1 MAGRIHGLTRVKG
14 RLYLAFGTVTV
25 LTIAAG
31 GVALN
36 GFESVQGS
44 FNSVTE
50 KSIPTME
57 TALKLA
63 RGSAELSATA
73 PGLAAATTIEES
85 DSIQNDLNARLSN
98 ITGLIAKLDSLSGS
112 GGGQGELA
120 GLVDRFSATIVSLHD
135 EVNTG
140 LATLSKLREATLGVA
155 QVHNT
160 LLEKIAPILSA
171 SQSEVGKGSA
181 GLSLGGVQ
189 AVNKLT
195 GDDLPRL
202 TALYE
207 LQSGLGQAITLVATG
222 TSAADRTAIAEE
234 MAASLAKLTKKH
246 DYPEIVASFEQVQ
259 AAVGAGNL
267 VALLDMEAS
276 LRAKL
281 EENRAAVA
289 KDLGDSMQQFMIDNS
304 VRGSTLVNTLVKE
317 VGTLL
322 KIEANANRAAGLLT
336 TTASVNEIGQ
346 IAELEE
352 AVLLAI
358 RQTLFEIGELQNKDV
373 AGELK
378 SIAET
383 FTALADGPDG
393 IVLLRQSY
401 LEAEGRVA
409 AALVEA
415 RSVST
420 AFSSAVDGIVDGA
433 QGDVYSGTEAI
444 NKAFSNSERL
454 LIVIVALS
462 VLAALAIAWL
472 YVGRNVGRRL
482 DALTEATR
490 AVAAGDLETEINF
503 TGKDEIAEMGEAL
516 LVFKQGI
523 ADARLNDERAERE
536 RVEGETRRRA
546 EMHKMADEFD
556 AGVGGVVRA
565 LTDASSHLQVASE
578 KMTDA
583 AENTSQ
589 QSSIVASAAGDASNN
604 VNTVR
609 SASEELTA
617 SILEISQQVQQSSQ
631 IAAQA
636 VQDASETDNR
646 IQNLARAADKIGEVV
661 ALITDIAEQTN
672 LLALNATI
680 EAARAGEAGKGF
692 AVVASE
698 VKSLATQTA
707 KATEEISAQ
716 IQSIQGATRESVQA
730 IQKIS
735 QTIGRIDSIG
745 STIAAAIEEQGAATQ
760 EISRNVDEAAQG
772 TAQVSSSI
780 DNVTTAASETGEAAE
795 QIRSSS
801 RELSEQSDI
810 LRSEMRKFLEQVRS
824 G

>member
-1 MAGRIHGLTRVKG
+1 MVGRFGGLDRIKG

-25 LTIAAG
+25 LAVAAG
-31 GVALN
+31 AVALK
-36 GFESVQGS
+36 GFDTVEGS
-44 FNSVTE
+44 FSSVTE

-57 TALKLA
+57 TALELA
-63 RGSAELSATA
+63 RGSAELSAAA
-73 PGLAAATTIEES
+73 PSLSTAATIQ
-85 DSIQNDLNARLSN
+85 DSNNIQTDLQARLSA
-98 ITGLIAKLDSLSGS
+98 IGELIAELGALSGKSDGQGDLTGLVERFGAAIQTLHGDVN
-112 GGGQGELA
+112 A
-120 GLVDRFSATIVSLHD
+120 GLEAD
-135 EVNTG
+135 
-140 LATLSKLREATLGVA
+140 SKLREATVGVA

-160 LLEKIAPILSA
+160 LLEKIAPVLSEA
-171 SQSEVGKGSA
+171 QGEVGKGSA

-195 GDDLPRL
+195 GEDLPRL

-207 LQSGLGQAITLVATG
+207 LQAGLGQAVTLVATG
-222 TSAADRTAIAEE
+222 ASADDLAAVTEA
-234 MAASLAKLTKKH
+234 MAASVAKLTKKRE
-246 DYPEIVASFEQVQ
+246 YPDL
-259 AAVGAGNL
+259 AAGVDGFLSAAGARNL
-267 VALLDMEAS
+267 VAMLDRES
-276 LRAKL
+276 VLRAQI
-281 EENRAAVA
+281 EESRAAVA
-289 KDLGDSMQQFMIDNS
+289 KELGDAMQQFMIDNS

-322 KIEANANRAAGLLT
+322 KIESKANRAAGLLT
-336 TTASVNEIGQ
+336 TTANVNDPAQ

-352 AVLLAI
+352 AVLFAI
-358 RQTLFEIGELQNKDV
+358 RQTLFEIGELQNKEV
-373 AGELK
+373 GQELQA
-378 SIAET
+378 IAET
-383 FTALADGPDG
+383 FTSLAEGPEG
-393 IVLLRQSY
+393 IIELRQSY
-401 LEAEGRVA
+401 LAAKDRAA
-409 AALVEA
+409 AALAEA
-415 RSVST
+415 RDVSA
-420 AFSSAVDGIVDGA
+420 AFASSVDGTVQGA
-433 QGDVYSGTEAI
+433 REEVHIGNEAI
-444 NKAFSNSERL
+444 ADAFANSKRL
-454 LIVIVALS
+454 LTVIIAISIV
-462 VLAALAIAWL
+462 AALAIAWL

-482 DALTEATR
+482 DNLTKATR
-490 AVAAGDLETEINF
+490 AVADGDLDTEINF

-516 LVFKQGI
+516 LVFKQGL
-523 ADARLNDERAERE
+523 ADARLADERAAQERE
-536 RVEGETRRRA
+536 EAERRRRSD
-546 EMHKMADEFD
+546 MHKMADEFD
-556 AGVGGVVRA
+556 SGVGGVVRA
-565 LTDASSHLQVASE
+565 LAAASSNLQVASE
-578 KMTDA
+578 KMTGA

-589 QSSIVASAAGDASNN
+589 QSAIVASAASDASSN

-707 KATEEISAQ
+707 KATEEISGQ
-716 IQSIQGATRESVQA
+716 IQNIQSATRDSVQA

-735 QTIGRIDSIG
+735 QTIGQIDSIG

-772 TAQVSSSI
+772 TGQVSASI
-780 DNVTTAASETGEAAE
+780 DNVTAAAAETGQAAE

-801 RELSEQSDI
+801 RELSEQSDV
-810 LRSEMRKFLEQVRS
+810 LRAEMNKFLEQVRS
-824 G
+824 